1 MMTIKTYFRKINDN
15 DNNDNDNNHSIY
27 ISILWKFQMHCF
39 KRSTAEKLIL
49 CELTYPP
56 DVKVTYLYDC
66 RTNEYFKNIIFD
78 NNDGDNNEDD
88 NNGDIDNENMY
99 TYFGDDDCRR
109 N

>member
-1 MMTIKTYFRKINDN
+1 MMTIKTYFRKI
-15 DNNDNDNNHSIY
+15 NDNDNNHSIY

-66 RTNEYFKNIIFD
+66 RTNEYFKNITFD

-88 NNGDIDNENMY
+88 NNGDIGNENMY

>member
-1 MMTIKTYFRKINDN
+1 MLWFQRTTAKNSNKKDEIKEENIVRKDLSRTCG
-15 DNNDNDNNHSIY
+15 DSQRPT
-27 ISILWKFQMHCF
+27 LPGQ
-39 KRSTAEKLIL
+39 A
-49 CELTYPP
+49 YPP
-56 DVKVTYLYDC
+56 DVKVTYLYDYC

-78 NNDGDNNEDD
+78 NNNGDNNEDD